1 MIIKWQNAIILNKGW
16 VVMDN
21 ILKLLKQ
28 NARLSN
34 KEIAS
39 MTGSTEEAVAVK
51 IKEYES
57 SGVIKG
63 YSAILNDELADK
75 DNVTAFIAVKV
86 TPTAEFGFDA
96 IAKKILSYGE
106 VESLTL
112 MSGAFDLAVTIS
124 GTNYKEIALF
134 VAQRL
139 STIEGI
145 VSTSTHFFLKKYKDK
160 GFMID
165 ADEKD
170 ERSFVSP

>member
-1 MIIKWQNAIILNKGW
+1 
-16 VVMDN
+16 MDN

-39 MTGSTEEAVAVK
+39 MTGQTEEAVAAK

-63 YSAILNDELADK
+63 YSAILDDDLADK
-75 DNVTAFIAVKV
+75 DNVTCFIAVKV

-96 IAKKILSYGE
+96 IAKKILSYKE
-106 VESLTL
+106 VDSLTL

-124 GTNYKEIALF
+124 GTNHKEIALF

-160 GFMID
+160 GFMFN
-165 ADEKD
+165 ADDKD

>member
-1 MIIKWQNAIILNKGW
+1 
-16 VVMDN
+16 MDN

-28 NARLSN
+28 NARLSS

-39 MTGSTEEAVAVK
+39 MTGYTEEAVAAK

-75 DNVTAFIAVKV
+75 DNVTCFIAVKV

-96 IAKKILSYGE
+96 IAKKILSYPE

-160 GFMID
+160 GFMIND
-165 ADEKD
+165 DEKD